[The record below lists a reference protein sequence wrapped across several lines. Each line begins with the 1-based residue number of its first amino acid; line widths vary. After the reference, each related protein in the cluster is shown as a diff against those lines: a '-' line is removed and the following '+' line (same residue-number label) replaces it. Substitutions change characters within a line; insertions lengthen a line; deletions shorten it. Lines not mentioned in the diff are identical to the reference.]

1 MRNRFFCFLK
11 MDCSFSRSENNNLPL
26 CGISQLQ
33 FLLTFKS
40 NTKPL
45 SWGGGGPHKEISNTK
60 PLNGEAPR
68 DI

>member
-11 MDCSFSRSENNNLPL
+11 MDCSFSGSEDNNLPL
-26 CGISQLQ
+26 CSIPQLQ

-45 SWGGGGPHKEISNTK
+45 MGGGTK
-60 PLNGEAPR
+60 RYPILL
-68 DI
+68 IKKKK